1 MAMVK
6 LYCCSDSLTVA
17 DLKMG
22 YTEQTSVWGRIQST
36 KMTQGTKIKAVQSRQ
51 TNLYIAV
58 GFLKKEV
65 WKGLHPKIHLQPVYW

>member
-17 DLKMG
+17 DLKMR
-22 YTEQTSVWGRIQST
+22 YTEQTSVWCRIQST

-51 TNLYIAV
+51 TNLYIAFE
-58 GFLKKEV
+58 FLKKEV
-65 WKGLHPKIHLQPVYW
+65 WNGLHP